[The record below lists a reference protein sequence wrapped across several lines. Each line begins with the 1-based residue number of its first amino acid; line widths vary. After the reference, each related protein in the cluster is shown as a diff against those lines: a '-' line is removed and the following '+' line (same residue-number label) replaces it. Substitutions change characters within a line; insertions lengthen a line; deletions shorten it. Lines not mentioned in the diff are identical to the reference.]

1 MVKFK
6 TCINCQ
12 ALKTWCYE
20 WNCTQYAWRFPRFKD
35 WDFMRDQ
42 AFMKMWMH
50 PVKLQTNGNPNS
62 AMIFHFVGGMLV
74 FLKTLTK
81 DWASFFGLPKEL
93 GEIFIGV
100 C

>member
-1 MVKFK
+1 MKLYAICMKISKIQRLRF
-6 TCINCQ
+6 
-12 ALKTWCYE
+12 YE
-20 WNCTQYAWRFPRFKD
+20 RSSFHENVNASSQIA
-35 WDFMRDQ
+35 
-42 AFMKMWMH
+42 
-50 PVKLQTNGNPNS
+50 TNGNPNS